1 LMSEYYETT
10 ADKFVFKVKKGV
22 LYSRDEVWVKPE
34 ADGSIRVG
42 VTDFAQRRGGDIVFA
57 EAQPTG
63 TKVVSGG
70 LLGSYETVKLVQ
82 DILSP
87 IDGQITE
94 VNPTIDSKPEV
105 INRDPYGE
113 GWVAVIKPASGLS
126 GLLSAEDYFELMKV
140 KVAEELKKIK
150 GL

>member
-1 LMSEYYETT
+1 MMSEYYETT